1 MISSTALGVK
11 QKAVYLPCQTI
22 IIKSMHFKLPQ
33 PLGNFLK
40 ATSFWQENY
49 LILQEFKHFR
59 KIAILALIFSVLA
72 ATFEGVSIGF
82 LLSFLQSLT
91 TPNAQPVHTGI
102 EWFDIWI
109 LGAKTSAINRLYRV
123 SLLIL
128 LSTWLRV
135 AFNYFSQVY
144 IELSQLNLGDRL
156 RKQIFEQLQSLSLS
170 YFSKTRSGELINTIT
185 TEIERIR
192 QGFSGAAFLF
202 TRGLTTV
209 VYLISM
215 FLISWQLTVISALL
229 FTLLGVGLSNLNAR
243 VRESS
248 FGLTTAN
255 ANFTS
260 TAVEFINGIRTV
272 HSCGTQEFER
282 QRYYKASDK
291 IVSTTTKVVFT
302 WTLVKPIAEG
312 VATTVLVGMIIL
324 AFTTLVT
331 NGTLQVASLLTFFFV
346 LFRFIPFVQDI
357 NGTRAFLSTLHGSAD
372 NIKNLL
378 KSDDKNYFQNGK
390 LKFKGLKRS
399 INLVSVDFGYD
410 DKNLVLHNITLTIE
424 KGKMTALVGASGAGK
439 TTVADLIP
447 RFYNATD
454 GNLYIDE
461 IDVRQFEINSLRRK
475 IAVVSQDTFIFNTNV
490 WQNIAYG
497 TPQATNDEI
506 QEAAKQANALEFILE
521 MPEGFDTQLG
531 DRGVRLSGGQ
541 RQRIAIARALLRNPE
556 ILILDEATSALDS
569 VSERLIQDS
578 LEKLSV
584 GKTVIAIAHRLSTI
598 SKADKVVVLEHGR
611 IVEQGKYQELLEI
624 KGKLWEYHNMQYHSS

>member
-1 MISSTALGVK
+1 
-11 QKAVYLPCQTI
+11 
-22 IIKSMHFKLPQ
+22 MHFNLPQ
-33 PLGNFLK
+33 PVGNLLK
-40 ATSFWQENY
+40 ASSFWQENY
-49 LILQEFKHFR
+49 LILREFKHFR

-91 TPNAQPVHTGI
+91 SPNAQPVHTGI
-102 EWFDIWI
+102 GWFDIWI

-128 LSTWLRV
+128 LSTWLR
-135 AFNYFSQVY
+135 ATFNYFSQVY
-144 IELSQLNLGDRL
+144 TELSQLHLADRL

-170 YFSKTRSGELINTIT
+170 YFAKTRSGELINTIT

-192 QGFSGAAFLF
+192 QGFSGAAFLV
-202 TRGLTTV
+202 TRGLTTF

-215 FLISWQLTVISALL
+215 FLISWQLTLISALL
-229 FTLLGVGLSNLNAR
+229 FTLLGVGLSTLNAR

-248 FGLTTAN
+248 FGMTTAN

-260 TAVEFINGIRTV
+260 TAIEFINGIRTV

-291 IVSTTTKVVFT
+291 VISTTTKVVFT

-312 VATTVLVGMIIL
+312 VATTVLIGMIIL
-324 AFTTLVT
+324 AFTSLVT

-357 NGTRAFLSTLHGSAD
+357 NGTRAYLSTLHGSAD

-378 KSDDKNYFQNGK
+378 KSDEKYYFKNGK
-390 LKFKGLKRS
+390 LEFKGLKRS
-399 INLVSVDFGYD
+399 IDLVSIDFGYD
-410 DKNLVLHNITLTIE
+410 EENLVLHNITLTIE

-439 TTVADLIP
+439 TTIADLIP

-454 GNLYIDE
+454 GYLFIDE
-461 IDVRQFEINSLRRK
+461 VDVQQFEINSLRRK

-490 WQNIAYG
+490 WQNISYG
-497 TPQATNDEI
+497 TPEATNDEI
-506 QEAAKQANALEFILE
+506 KEAAQLANALEFILE

-584 GKTVIAIAHRLSTI
+584 GKTVIAI
-598 SKADKVVVLEHGR
+598 
-611 IVEQGKYQELLEI
+611 
-624 KGKLWEYHNMQYHSS
+624 

>member
-1 MISSTALGVK
+1 
-11 QKAVYLPCQTI
+11 
-22 IIKSMHFKLPQ
+22 MHFKLPQ
-33 PLGNFLK
+33 PLSNLLK
-40 ATSFWQENY
+40 ATSFWQDNY
-49 LILQEFKHFR
+49 LILREFKHFR
-59 KIAILALIFSVLA
+59 KIATLALIFSIFA

-91 TPNAQPVHTGI
+91 SPNAQPVQTGI
-102 EWFDIWI
+102 DWFDIWI

-128 LSTWLRV
+128 LSTWLR
-135 AFNYFSQVY
+135 ATFNYFSQVY
-144 IELSQLNLGDRL
+144 TELSQLHLADRL

-170 YFSKTRSGELINTIT
+170 YFAKTRSGELINTIT

-192 QGFSGAAFLF
+192 QGFSGGAFLV
-202 TRGLTTV
+202 TRGLTTF

-215 FLISWQLTVISALL
+215 FLISWQLTLISALL

-248 FGLTTAN
+248 FGMTTAN

-260 TAVEFINGIRTV
+260 TAIEFINGIRTV
-272 HSCGTQEFER
+272 HTCGTQEFER

-291 IVSTTTKVVFT
+291 VISTTTKVVFT

-324 AFTTLVT
+324 AFTSLVT

-357 NGTRAFLSTLHGSAD
+357 NGTRAYLSTLHGSAD

-378 KSDDKNYFQNGK
+378 TSDKKYYFQNGSIE
-390 LKFKGLKRS
+390 FKGLKRS
-399 INLVSVDFGYD
+399 IDLVSVDFGYD
-410 DKNLVLHNITLTIE
+410 DENLVLHNITLTIE

-439 TTVADLIP
+439 TTIADLIP

-454 GNLYIDE
+454 GYIYIDE
-461 IDVRQFEINSLRRK
+461 VDIKQFEINSLRRK

-490 WQNIAYG
+490 WENISYG
-497 TPQATNDEI
+497 TPDATNDEI
-506 QEAAKQANALEFILE
+506 QEAAKLANALEFILE
-521 MPEGFDTQLG
+521 MPEGFNTQLG

-598 SKADKVVVLEHGR
+598 SKADKVVVLEQGR
-611 IVEQGKYQELLEI
+611 IVEQGKYQELLEL
-624 KGKLWEYHNMQYHSS
+624 KGKLWKYHQMQYEVRPSD

>member
-1 MISSTALGVK
+1 
-11 QKAVYLPCQTI
+11 
-22 IIKSMHFKLPQ
+22 MHFKLPQ
-33 PLGNFLK
+33 PVGNLLK
-40 ATSFWQENY
+40 ASSFWQDNY
-49 LILQEFKHFR
+49 LILREFKHFR

-91 TPNAQPVHTGI
+91 SPNAQPVHTGI
-102 EWFDIWI
+102 GWFDIWI

-128 LSTWLRV
+128 LSTWLR
-135 AFNYFSQVY
+135 ATFNYFSQVY
-144 IELSQLNLGDRL
+144 TELSQLHLADRL

-170 YFSKTRSGELINTIT
+170 YFAKTRSGELINTIT

-192 QGFSGAAFLF
+192 QGFSGAAFLV
-202 TRGLTTV
+202 TRGLTTF

-215 FLISWQLTVISALL
+215 FLISWQLTLISALL
-229 FTLLGVGLSNLNAR
+229 FTLLGVGLSTLNAR

-248 FGLTTAN
+248 FGMTTAN

-260 TAVEFINGIRTV
+260 TAIEFINGIRTV

-291 IVSTTTKVVFT
+291 VISTTTKVVFT

-312 VATTVLVGMIIL
+312 VATTVLIGMIIL
-324 AFTTLVT
+324 AFTSLVT

-357 NGTRAFLSTLHGSAD
+357 NGTRAYLSTLHGSAD

-378 KSDDKNYFQNGK
+378 KSDEKYYFKNGK
-390 LKFKGLKRS
+390 LEFKGLKRS
-399 INLVSVDFGYD
+399 IDLVSVDFGYD
-410 DKNLVLHNITLTIE
+410 EENLVLHNITLTIE

-439 TTVADLIP
+439 TTIADLVP

-454 GNLYIDE
+454 GYLFIDE
-461 IDVRQFEINSLRRK
+461 IDVQQFEINSLRRK

-490 WQNIAYG
+490 WQNISYG
-497 TPQATNDEI
+497 TPEATNDEI
-506 QEAAKQANALEFILE
+506 KEAAQLANALEFILE

-598 SKADKVVVLEHGR
+598 SKADKVVVLEQGR
-611 IVEQGKYQELLEI
+611 IVEQGKYQELLEL
-624 KGKLWEYHNMQYHSS
+624 KGKLWKYHQMQYEVRPSD

>member
-1 MISSTALGVK
+1 ML
-11 QKAVYLPCQTI
+11 
-22 IIKSMHFKLPQ
+22 FKLPQ
-33 PLGNFLK
+33 SFRNLLK
-40 ATSFWQENY
+40 ATSFWQDNY

-59 KIAILALIFSVLA
+59 KIATLALIFSVLA

-91 TPNAQPVHTGI
+91 SPNAQPVQTGI
-102 EWFDIWI
+102 GWFDIWV

-128 LSTWLRV
+128 LSTWLR
-135 AFNYFSQVY
+135 ATFNYFSQVY
-144 IELSQLNLGDRL
+144 TELSQLHLADRL

-170 YFSKTRSGELINTIT
+170 YFAKTRSGELINTIT

-192 QGFSGAAFLF
+192 QGFSGGAFLV
-202 TRGLTTV
+202 TRGLTTL

-215 FLISWQLTVISALL
+215 FLISWQLTLISALL
-229 FTLLGVGLSNLNAR
+229 FTLLGVGLSTLNAR

-248 FGLTTAN
+248 FGMTTAN
-255 ANFTS
+255 SNFTS
-260 TAVEFINGIRTV
+260 TAIEFINGIRTV

-282 QRYYKASDK
+282 QRYYKASNK
-291 IVSTTTKVVFT
+291 VVSTTTKVVFT

-324 AFTTLVT
+324 AFTSLVT
-331 NGTLQVASLLTFFFV
+331 NGTLQVSSLLTFFFV

-378 KSDDKNYFQNGK
+378 KSDDKYYFQNGTIE
-390 LKFKGLKRS
+390 FKGLKRS
-399 INLVSVDFGYD
+399 IDLISVDFGYD
-410 DKNLVLHNITLTIE
+410 DQNLVLHNITLTIE

-439 TTVADLIP
+439 TTLADLIP
-447 RFYNATD
+447 RFYNATE
-454 GNLYIDE
+454 GYLYIDE
-461 IDVRQFEINSLRRK
+461 VDIRQFEINSLRRK

-497 TPQATNDEI
+497 TPGATNDEI
-506 QEAAKQANALEFILE
+506 KIAAELANALEFILE

-598 SKADKVVVLEHGR
+598 SKADKVVVLEQGR
-611 IVEQGKYQELLEI
+611 IVEQGNYKELLDL
-624 KGKLWEYHNMQYHSS
+624 KGKLWKYHQMQYEVSQPD

>member
-1 MISSTALGVK
+1 ML
-11 QKAVYLPCQTI
+11 
-22 IIKSMHFKLPQ
+22 FKLPQ
-33 PLGNFLK
+33 PISNLLK

-49 LILQEFKHFR
+49 LILREFTHFR
-59 KIAILALIFSVLA
+59 KIATLALIFSILA

-91 TPNAQPVHTGI
+91 SPNAQPVQTGI
-102 EWFDIWI
+102 EWFDIFI
-109 LGAKTSAINRLYRV
+109 LGAKTSALNRLYRI
-123 SLLIL
+123 SSLIL

-135 AFNYFSQVY
+135 AFNYFAQVY
-144 IELSQLNLGDRL
+144 IELSQLYLGDRL
-156 RKQIFEQLQSLSLS
+156 RKQIFEQLQALSLS
-170 YFSKTRSGELINTIT
+170 YFAKTRSGELINTIT

-192 QGFSGAAFLF
+192 QGFSAGAFLV
-202 TRGLTTV
+202 TRGLTTF

-215 FLISWQLTVISALL
+215 FLISWQLTLISALI

-248 FGLTTAN
+248 FGMTTAN

-272 HSCGTQEFER
+272 HSYGTQEFER

-291 IVSTTTKVVFT
+291 VVSTTTKVVFT

-324 AFTTLVT
+324 AFTSLVS

-378 KSDDKNYFQNGK
+378 KSDDKNYFQNGHI
-390 LKFKGLKRS
+390 KFNGLKRS

-410 DKNLVLHNITLTIE
+410 IENPVLHNITLTIE

-439 TTVADLIP
+439 TTLADLIP
-447 RFYNATD
+447 RFYNATE
-454 GNLYIDE
+454 GSLFIDE
-461 IDVRQFEINSLRRK
+461 IDIRLFEINSLRRK
-475 IAVVSQDTFIFNTNV
+475 IAVVSQDTFIFNTTV
-490 WQNIAYG
+490 WQNISYG
-497 TPQATNDEI
+497 TQDATNDEI
-506 QEAAKQANALEFILE
+506 KEAAKLANALEFILE
-521 MPEGFDTQLG
+521 MPEGFNTQLG

-584 GKTVIAIAHRLSTI
+584 GRTVIAIAHRLSTI
-598 SKADKVVVLEHGR
+598 SKADKVVVLEAGR
-611 IVEQGKYQELLEI
+611 IVEQGKYQELLGR
-624 KGKLWEYHNMQYHSS
+624 KGKLWEYHQMQYYNS